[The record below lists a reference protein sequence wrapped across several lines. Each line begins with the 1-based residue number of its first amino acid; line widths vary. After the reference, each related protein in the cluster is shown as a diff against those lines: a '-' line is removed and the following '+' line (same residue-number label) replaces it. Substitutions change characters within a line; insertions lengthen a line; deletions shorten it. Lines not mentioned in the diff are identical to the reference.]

1 MDTDGHE
8 EIPLTEA
15 ATVRGGRGWVAIPL
29 RLALTSSM
37 ATATAPSPLERPK
50 PRRLWTYAEMCAEFE
65 ETNLPVELWDG
76 EIIMSPAPKPTHQT
90 AVLSFARRLAEFTER
105 PVLGRV
111 FAAPLDVVLGPRRV
125 VQPDVLFIARDRT
138 AIIGDH
144 IAGAPDLVAEVISPG
159 SWRRDRVD
167 KKALYEQAGVKEYWI
182 LDPDAQTIEVFS
194 LVKGA
199 LHLHSRA
206 EETESARSKLLPGFK
221 VSFNE
226 LAV

>member
-1 MDTDGHE
+1 MDTKNCPIQHRP
-8 EIPLTEA
+8 IEA
-15 ATVRGGRGWVAIPL
+15 EFAFST
-29 RLALTSSM
+29 RLALTLDM

-76 EIIMSPAPKPTHQT
+76 EIIMSPSPKPSHQT
-90 AVLSFARRLAEFTER
+90 VVVRLWEALKNHTEPR
-105 PVLGRV
+105 GLGRV
-111 FAAPLDVVLGPRRV
+111 FTSPLDVVLGPRRV
-125 VQPDVLFIARDRT
+125 VQPDVLFIARERLG
-138 AIIGDH
+138 IIGDH
-144 IAGAPDLVAEVISPG
+144 IAGAPDLAAEVISPG

-182 LDPDAQTIEVFS
+182 LDPDAQTIEVFA

-199 LHLHSRA
+199 FQLHSRA